1 MLFMK
6 IVMTMAFFAVLAVS
20 VRADLLVTTEPVK
33 VTGQKAVVRLDIR
46 NTFKHKVES
55 ARAAVFLMDPQGV
68 VVGHATQWV
77 ITGQKKFPVLRAGG
91 TNQFNFVIPLARAVG
106 STNLTAKVQFE
117 RGTIGNGRQV
127 NIPTEVSVTEA
138 GK

>member
-1 MLFMK
+1 M
-6 IVMTMAFFAVLAVS
+6 VMTAS
-20 VRADLLVTTEPVK
+20 VNADLLVTTEPVK
-33 VTGQKAVVRLDIR
+33 VTGQKAVVRLDMR
-46 NTFKHKVES
+46 NTFRHKVES

-68 VVGHATQWV
+68 VVGHAAQWV
-77 ITGQKKFPVLRAGG
+77 ITGQKNFPALRAGG
-91 TNQFNFVIPLARAVG
+91 TNQFNFVIPLARAIA

-117 RGTIGNGRQV
+117 RVTIGTGRQV